1 MTQSKCKEPSDDDK
15 PNFDEEV
22 VTKEDQLNVVY
33 FYPNY
38 KSGFLNPTQTRW
50 TSKA

>member
-33 FYPNY
+33 FYSMGE
-38 KSGFLNPTQTRW
+38 KILNFSETGIHI
-50 TSKA
+50 